1 MIQYALKTLAPL
13 ALVAFTGC
21 SSSTENQLELNRE
34 LALRWY
40 QMNELDRSEEQV
52 VKALDIEPEDPQML
66 LLRAWIR
73 QRRGTRDDILIAEQ
87 IFRDLDPSDYRVLL
101 GLASSL
107 ERKGLLYFEA
117 AEGAAQAETEERA
130 GELRAKASDAWRE
143 SLQQYQETLQLSA
156 GNARALSGLQRVYS
170 QLADY
175 DRSLEYAAQHRE
187 VVETELEFNQ
197 ELLTD
202 EISAIEE
209 RSLREAIRTNE
220 NALLANVM
228 HAAPLYLRQ
237 GRVDKALIVLNRAI
251 ELDPKLAAAYSL
263 RAQVLSELGRHRD
276 ALGSVDRFLELST
289 ELDYDH
295 PDIQRAYRLKSACEH
310 ELSLGA
316 AEVEAS

>member
-1 MIQYALKTLAPL
+1 MISNALKTLAPL
-13 ALVAFTGC
+13 ALVALTGC
-21 SSSTENQLELNRE
+21 SSNSESQLELNRE

-40 QMNELDRSEEQV
+40 QMNELDRAEEQV

-87 IFRDLDPSDYRVLL
+87 IFRDLDPNDYRVIL

-117 AEGAAQAETEERA
+117 AEGAAQSDTVERA
-130 GELRAKASDAWRE
+130 GELRTKASEAWLE
-143 SLQQYQETLQLSA
+143 SAGQYQETLELSV

-170 QLADY
+170 HLADY
-175 DRSLEYAAQHRE
+175 ERSLEYSALHRE
-187 VVETELEFNQ
+187 VVETELDFNQ

-202 EISAIEE
+202 EISALEE
-209 RSLREAIRTNE
+209 QSLREAIRANE
-220 NALLANVM
+220 DALLANVM

-237 GRVDKALIVLNRAI
+237 GQLAEALNVLNRAI
-251 ELDPKLAAAYSL
+251 ELDPKLASAYSL

-276 ALGSVDRFLELST
+276 ALGSVERFLELST

-310 ELSLGA
+310 ELRLGDSD
-316 AEVEAS
+316 EAS